1 MKTAT
6 SNTGLFS
13 FYLADSSWQSKNTR
27 QGEEKIAQKIHF
39 GVDSTACRYVI
50 FGISEDIGPQMNG
63 GIPGSKNGFQSF
75 CSAFQTIQS
84 NRFLNGDEIGLLGE
98 IRQNQSFVSIEKC
111 VNWVEE
117 LDDFILKILGEFCHK
132 NQVIITIGGGHN
144 NAYPLLKYT
153 KQTNKRP
160 LTSINIDPHADCRS
174 TEFRHSGNPFSYAIQ
189 ENTIDRY
196 RIFGLHESYN
206 NEFILDFIQ
215 HHEIE
220 ASYFEEF
227 LDNEKAFWDQ
237 LTEFT
242 ESCSPH
248 ACYALDIDLDAI
260 AFQPSSAISP
270 SGFQIEEI
278 RKMIRILAGSLP
290 ISSFHL
296 PEGAPKTAEEEKA
309 FGKMVSYFVSD
320 FIKQQNKQK
329 K

>member
-6 SNTGLFS
+6 SKTGLFS

-27 QGEEKIAQKIHF
+27 LGEEKLAQKIHF
-39 GVDSTACRYVI
+39 GTNSTGCRYVI
-50 FGISEDIGPQMNG
+50 IGISEDIGPQMNG
-63 GIPGSKNGFQSF
+63 GLPGSNKGFQSF
-75 CSAFQTIQS
+75 CSAFQNIQS
-84 NRFLNGDEIGLLGE
+84 NRFLKGDEVGILGE
-98 IRQNQSFVSIEKC
+98 IKQNQPFESIVKC
-111 VNWVEE
+111 ANWVEE
-117 LDDFILKILGEFCHK
+117 LDDFILHVLGEFCPE

-144 NAYPLLKYT
+144 NAYPLLKHT
-153 KQTNKRP
+153 KQTRRQS
-160 LTSINIDPHADCRS
+160 LTSINIDPHADCRK
-174 TEFRHSGNPFSYAIQ
+174 TDYRHSGNPFSFAIQ
-189 ENTIDRY
+189 EKTIDRY

-206 NEFILDFIQ
+206 NEYILDFIQ
-215 HHEIE
+215 QHEIE

-227 LDNEKAFWDQ
+227 LDNENAFWEQ

-242 ESCSPH
+242 ESCPTNSS
-248 ACYALDIDLDAI
+248 YALDIDLDAI

-320 FIKQQNKQK
+320 FIKQQNKLNK
-329 K
+329 